1 MSNMNVNSQD
11 VCESFMQ
18 LITKFKMCMN
28 QIAEEY
34 GLTMVQA
41 HALYILSERGSIPM
55 GFVADELHCDPSNVT
70 GIVDRLVSQQLVAR
84 TNDPSDRRTKKLV
97 ITPGGIQ
104 VVKKFFNRLPQE
116 LGITTLSDDEQRTL
130 QILTQKLLA

>member
-1 MSNMNVNSQD
+1 MN
-11 VCESFMQ
+11 
-18 LITKFKMCMN
+18 L
-28 QIAEEY
+28 IAEEY

-55 GFVADELHCDPSNVT
+55 GHVADELHCDPSNVT

-84 TNDPSDRRTKKLV
+84 TDDPTDRRTKKLV
-97 ITPGGIQ
+97 ITPVGAQ

-116 LGITTLSDDEQRTL
+116 LGITMLDDSEQQAL
-130 QILTQKLLA
+130 QTITQKLLV